1 MANSIDKN
9 IANQLQQISK
19 GNYDLPLDNPLS
31 KKKQDIINKRE
42 QLNNQRISASLEAKT
57 RKDNL
62 NKDSEVIA
70 NNKSEDMKA
79 AGVGKLNALINSQV
93 TKITT
98 LVVPN
103 LLLLAQ
109 KVATSKG
116 ANLCPSP
123 EITQQTLTQLN
134 NIVKDVN
141 SAVEGI
147 DKVARIS
154 TATSTVANTIQTTST
169 TLSTVLPIV
178 SAATKAIPVVPGFI
192 VSAVDDLDYVNNL
205 LLFKKDGTPRLPP
218 LIGSVNAL
226 SMTTSLFA
234 SNLRNAVGLINGLS
248 LILSECLPEGQ
259 KNEVEQISAT
269 TQQYADYGNDNYENF
284 DNSSYKGFVIKIEE
298 VPYTPTVNRRR
309 AVGYTTNG
317 VPLIQTELSF
327 STNNQTLVTE
337 LKLIIDRDNLKAY

>member
-9 IANQLQQISK
+9 TANQIQQTSK
-19 GNYDLPLDNPLS
+19 GDFGLSLPNPIS
-31 KKKQDIINKRE
+31 KKKQDIINERE
-42 QLNNQRISASLEAKT
+42 QLNNQRISASLESKN

-62 NKDSEVIA
+62 NKDSEVIS
-70 NNKSEDMKA
+70 NNKSDDMKA

-103 LLLLAQ
+103 LLLLVQ
-109 KVATSKG
+109 KVSNSQG

-123 EITQQTLTQLN
+123 EVTQQTLNQLN

-141 SAVEGI
+141 STVEGI
-147 DKVARIS
+147 NKVTQIS
-154 TATSTVANTIQTTST
+154 TATSALATTIQTTST
-169 TLSTVLPIV
+169 ALSVALPIASAAAKTIPVIPGIVV
-178 SAATKAIPVVPGFI
+178 SAI
-192 VSAVDDLDYVNNL
+192 DDLDYVNKL

-226 SMTTSLFA
+226 SMTTSLFS
-234 SNLRNAVGLINGLS
+234 SNLRNAIGLINGLS
-248 LILSECLPEGQ
+248 SILSKCLPEGQ
-259 KNEVEQISAT
+259 INEIEQISAT
-269 TQQYADYGNDNYENF
+269 TQQYADYGNDNYNNY
-284 DNSSYKGFVIKIEE
+284 DNSSYKGFIIKIEE